1 MEKRKLT
8 KETNTEVT
16 NTNTEGTVEQMPAPQ
31 TMKYEQTLKL
41 SDKFVSDMYAALDG
55 FSYVEVNEL
64 FAAVEQL
71 RNNMPINVLNEI
83 IRRIGSFPYR
93 NVVNLMKTVETRQGD
108 YWQLVNNTATE
119 NRDE

>member
-31 TMKYEQTLKL
+31 TMNYEQTLKL

>member
-8 KETNTEVT
+8 KETNVEVT
-16 NTNTEGTVEQMPAPQ
+16 NTNADVAPEQMPAPQ
-31 TMKYEQTLKL
+31 TLNYEQTLRL

-64 FAAVEQL
+64 FTAVEQL
-71 RNNMPINVLNEI
+71 RNNMPINVLNEV

-93 NVVNLMKTVETRQGD
+93 NVVNLMKTVETNQGE
-108 YWQLVNNTATE
+108 YWQLVNNTTTE
-119 NRDE
+119 NKDE

>member
-8 KETNTEVT
+8 KEKNTEVT
-16 NTNTEGTVEQMPAPQ
+16 NTNAAAAPEQMPAPQ
-31 TMKYEQTLKL
+31 TLNYEQTLRL

-64 FAAVEQL
+64 FTAVEQL

-93 NVVNLMKTVETRQGD
+93 NVVNLMKVVETNQGE
-108 YWQLVNNTATE
+108 YWQLVNNTTTE
-119 NRDE
+119 NKDE